1 MSSFQ
6 CFEVVFKDHQWQRK
20 INSKFIKNI
29 STTNTWSAIVTG
41 YNEKATTKQLESS
54 ASSLFHSINVFIWQ
68 RQSIHVSFFWW
79 QASRL
84 PRNLTTELISKTCNL
99 SACARCSFSILIFVR
114 SGAGVRRDQSRHLV
128 FMKTIRQSG
137 KLTRDRN
144 QFSRDVNGRST
155 NESYICRFFF
165 AYYKEANFSVKVK
178 SKRFCTC

>member
-29 STTNTWSAIVTG
+29 STTNTCAIVTG
-41 YNEKATTKQLESS
+41 YNGQPTTKQLESS

-68 RQSIHVSFFWW
+68 RQSIHVSFSWW

-165 AYYKEANFSVKVK
+165 AYYKEANLSVKVK